1 MKQEL
6 RRLDRGADDYYY
18 RRPLS
23 GRDLLPAIGA
33 AVGAGL
39 AAFYV
44 VRVFTQ
50 RTPLVIETASR
61 RPGRP
66 PRGG

>member
-18 RRPLS
+18 RRRLA

-44 VRVFTQ
+44 VRVLTQ
-50 RTPLVIETASR
+50 RTPLAIETASR
-61 RPGRP
+61 RSGRA
-66 PRGG
+66 PRRG